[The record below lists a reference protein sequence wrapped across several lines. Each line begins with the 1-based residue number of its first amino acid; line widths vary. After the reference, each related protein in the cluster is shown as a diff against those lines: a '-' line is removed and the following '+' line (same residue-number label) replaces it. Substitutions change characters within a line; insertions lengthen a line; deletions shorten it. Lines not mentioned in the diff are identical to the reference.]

1 MKVLVGMTLFSKFW
15 FILLKC
21 VGIIIIV
28 IVWFSEKQQ
37 HSPLSVETGTS
48 QSWELEALTRCV
60 FPLLI
65 SMELICCIQL
75 VPNKISSCIRP
86 YYDLL
91 QTQCGYNPLTSGVTY
106 SSFPLTISP
115 HCQVE
120 GWWEDRKKKKRRLG
134 SIVGFYTNFSE
145 LEW

>member
-1 MKVLVGMTLFSKFW
+1 M
-15 FILLKC
+15 C
-21 VGIIIIV
+21 RDNIV

-37 HSPLSVETGTS
+37 HSPLSAETGTS
-48 QSWELEALTRCV
+48 QSWELEASTKCV
-60 FPLLI
+60 FPLLM
-65 SMELICCIQL
+65 SMEIICCIRL

-115 HCQVE
+115 HCQAE
-120 GWWEDRKKKKRRLG
+120 GWWEDRTSVREYCRIWHQLLRARVIENVWQTVKR
-134 SIVGFYTNFSE
+134 ICI
-145 LEW
+145 

>member
-1 MKVLVGMTLFSKFW
+1 M
-15 FILLKC
+15 C
-21 VGIIIIV
+21 RDNIV

-60 FPLLI
+60 FPLLM
-65 SMELICCIQL
+65 SMEIICCIQL
-75 VPNKISSCIRP
+75 VPNKRSSCIRP

-120 GWWEDRKKKKRRLG
+120 GWWEDRKKKKTSVREYCWIWHQLLRARV
-134 SIVGFYTNFSE
+134 IENVWQTVKRICI
-145 LEW
+145 